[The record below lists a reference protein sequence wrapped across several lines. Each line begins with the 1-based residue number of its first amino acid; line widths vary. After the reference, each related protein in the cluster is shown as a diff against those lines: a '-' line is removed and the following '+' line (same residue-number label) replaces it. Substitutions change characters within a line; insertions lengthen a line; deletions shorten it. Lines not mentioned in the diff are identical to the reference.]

1 MQVIFLNHYIYQFT
15 GSFIYFTGSFIY
27 FIGSFIYFTSSLI
40 CCKHKASF
48 ELKVYNV
55 ILYYDTPYLKRSIY
69 MQSTRPFTVVSL
81 FSGAGG
87 FDLGFHQQGFDV
99 IWAND
104 NNKDACST
112 HRSWSN
118 SQITQKDINQIP
130 LTNIPH
136 SDVIIGG
143 FPCQGF
149 SLAGPRKIDDTRNS
163 LYKAFVKLV
172 EEKQPLCFVAENV
185 KGLLTLGNGKIME
198 AILDD
203 FSNKGYD
210 VKIHQANA
218 KDYGIAQDRARIF
231 IVGFRKDLSLVAQ
244 FDFPKPTNE
253 KFTLLDAL
261 KDLPHPNSND
271 VCMAP
276 FSSRYLSRNRKRDWD
291 QVSFTIPATAKQIT
305 LHPSSPNM
313 QKIQSE
319 VWSFGVGETRRL
331 SWQEAASIQSFPK
344 DFYFV
349 GNLTSKYKQIGNA
362 VPPKLAGYIAQAIQ
376 TCLASLSLPS
386 SESHVDAKTI

>member
-1 MQVIFLNHYIYQFT
+1 MH
-15 GSFIYFTGSFIY
+15 SP
-27 FIGSFIYFTSSLI
+27 
-40 CCKHKASF
+40 K
-48 ELKVYNV
+48 
-55 ILYYDTPYLKRSIY
+55 
-69 MQSTRPFTVVSL
+69 PFTVVSL

-104 NNKDACST
+104 NNKDACAT
-112 HRSWSN
+112 HRCWSS
-118 SQITQKDINQIP
+118 SQIVQKNINQIP
-130 LTNIPH
+130 LTSIPY

-185 KGLLTLGNGKIME
+185 KGLLTLGQGKIAE

-203 FSNKGYD
+203 FSSKGYD

-218 KDYGIAQDRARIF
+218 KNYGIAQDRARIF
-231 IVGFRKDLSLVAQ
+231 IIGFRKDLSLAES
-244 FDFPKPTNE
+244 FEFPKPTNE
-253 KFTLLDAL
+253 KFMLVDAL
-261 KDLPHPNSND
+261 KDLPIPDPSD
-271 VCMAP
+271 VCNAP

-313 QKIQSE
+313 QKIKSE
-319 VWSFGVGETRRL
+319 SWSFGVGVTRRL
-331 SWQEAASIQSFPK
+331 SWQEASSIQSFPK

-362 VPPKLAGYIAQAIQ
+362 VPPKLAGYIAQAVQ
-376 TCLASLSLPS
+376 KSLASLFSPSL
-386 SESHVDAKTI
+386 ESYVDAKTI